1 MAFWTSISLFGSNA
15 DVASSRIKIFGFLTK
30 ALAMAI
36 LYFYPPD
43 KLFNEDV
50 PM

>member
-1 MAFWTSISLFGSNA
+1 MAFWTSISLFGSRA
-15 DVASSRIKIFGFLTK
+15 EVASSRIKIFGVLTK
-30 ALAMAI
+30 ALAIAI